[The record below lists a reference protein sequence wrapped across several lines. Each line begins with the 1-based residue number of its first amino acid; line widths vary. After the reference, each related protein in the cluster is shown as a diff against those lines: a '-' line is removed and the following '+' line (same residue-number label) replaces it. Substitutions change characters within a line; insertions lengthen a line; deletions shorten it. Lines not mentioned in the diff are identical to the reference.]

1 MRVVVRDAERPLVQ
15 VRLAD
20 DRGAGPT
27 EARHDERVFAW
38 HAVGEELRA
47 GGRAHT
53 GGVEQVLDRDG
64 HPRERSALLTV
75 GLAACECARRTPRI
89 IRGDG
94 DERVDFRVAF
104 GDARYRG

>member
-1 MRVVVRDAERPLVQ
+1 
-15 VRLAD
+15 
-20 DRGAGPT
+20 
-27 EARHDERVFAW
+27 
-38 HAVGEELRA
+38 
-47 GGRAHT
+47 
-53 GGVEQVLDRDG
+53 
-64 HPRERSALLTV
+64 V